1 MASRI
6 MHYCISSKIIE
17 SIKIENPIEFH
28 FGNLAPDLSRFEN
41 GDYEK
46 AHFGHTGEL
55 VKGINYHRYLD
66 KYFKFDDFSDYKLG
80 YFVHLLTDAIWLK
93 NIQDK
98 YVRCNEN
105 KESLYQLGYKDMYI
119 LNPILINHYN
129 LEKVKFKECKNDIEE
144 IDIFW
149 LNEHVKNLNDDFTV
163 EYSGCDTKVYPV
175 ESVIDFIEEAVLKSI
190 EQIKSLRCGLITIS
204 PENYY
209 VKTKEK
215 NDFT

>member
-28 FGNLAPDLSRFEN
+28 IGNLAPDLSRFDG

-46 AHFGHTGEL
+46 AHFGYAGEQL
-55 VKGINYHRYLD
+55 KGINYYSYLN
-66 KYFKFDDFSDYKLG
+66 KYFSFDDFSDYKLG

-105 KESLYQLGYKDMYI
+105 KENLYQLGYKDMYL
-119 LNPILINHYN
+119 LNPILINQYN
-129 LEKVKFKECKNDIEE
+129 LEKLNIIECKNEVEEVDILWL
-144 IDIFW
+144 DDHVNN
-149 LNEHVKNLNDDFTV
+149 LNEDFGV
-163 EYSGCDTKVYPV
+163 EYTSCVTKVYPV
-175 ESVIDFIEEAVLKSI
+175 KSVIDFIEEAVIKSI
-190 EQIKSLRCGLITIS
+190 EGIENLRNGIKTIE
-204 PENYY
+204 PCNFY
-209 VKTKEK
+209 VQKRE
-215 NDFT
+215 